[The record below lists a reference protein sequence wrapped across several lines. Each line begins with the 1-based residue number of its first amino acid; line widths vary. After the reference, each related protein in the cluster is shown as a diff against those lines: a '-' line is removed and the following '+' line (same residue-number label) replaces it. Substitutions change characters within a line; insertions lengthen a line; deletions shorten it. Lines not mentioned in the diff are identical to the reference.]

1 MFDDNRIIDET
12 VTSYKRRF
20 DRRDSAVFQRDKPK
34 PQYAALNNCLVS
46 VRFSRVIR
54 MVGLSMERRMK
65 GGCTKWKTTKKIE
78 ATKRQKRGVRE
89 REKER

>member
-1 MFDDNRIIDET
+1 MFDDNRITDET

-54 MVGLSMERRMK
+54 MVGLSIEGGRREVARNGK
-65 GGCTKWKTTKKIE
+65 PRKKL
-78 ATKRQKRGVRE
+78 KQQRGR
-89 REKER
+89 KEE

>member
-1 MFDDNRIIDET
+1 VFDDNGIIDET
-12 VTSYKRRF
+12 VTSHKRRF

-54 MVGLSMERRMK
+54 MVELPMDEGDEGRLHEMENH
-65 GGCTKWKTTKKIE
+65 
-78 ATKRQKRGVRE
+78 
-89 REKER
+89 EKN